1 MRQRDEIRHRYQLD
15 GGCCGDCLRHF
26 CCTTCVLCQEEKE
39 VKYREKELKELI
51 KQSEAY
57 QQSSG
62 MVYGVQEKVQMHAAG

>member
-1 MRQRDEIRHRYQLD
+1 M
-15 GGCCGDCLRHF
+15 
-26 CCTTCVLCQEEKE
+26 LCQEEKE